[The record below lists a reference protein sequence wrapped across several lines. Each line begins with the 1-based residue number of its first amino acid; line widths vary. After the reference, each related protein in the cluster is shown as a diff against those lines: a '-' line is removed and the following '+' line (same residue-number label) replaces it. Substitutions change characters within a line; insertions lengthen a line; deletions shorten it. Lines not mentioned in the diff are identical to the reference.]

1 MTPTE
6 QTLTT
11 LDDLREYIHAELCRR
26 ENLVPE
32 QFQMNEIELTRC
44 GRPCGLQFSIQ
55 GPRQVR
61 LSAVWASDRN
71 MIYFYDAGGVRY
83 RKLQLNHHISSHK
96 ANAA

>member
-6 QTLTT
+6 LTLST
-11 LDDLREYIHAELCRR
+11 LDDLRQYIHTELCKR

-32 QFQMNEIELTRC
+32 QFQMNEVELTRR
-44 GRPCGLQFSIQ
+44 GRHCGLQFSIH

-71 MIYFYDAGGVRY
+71 MVYFYDAGGARY
-83 RKLQLNHHISSHK
+83 RKLQLNHHIPSCD
-96 ANAA
+96 ARAA

>member
-1 MTPTE
+1 MTPSE
-6 QTLTT
+6 QTVTT
-11 LDDLREYIHAELCRR
+11 LDDLRVYIHAELCRR

-32 QFQMNEIELTRC
+32 QFQMNEIELTRR

-71 MIYFYDAGGVRY
+71 MVYFYDASGARY
-83 RKLQLNHHISSHK
+83 RKLQLNHHIRSCE

>member
-1 MTPTE
+1 MTSPE

-11 LDDLREYIHAELCRR
+11 LGDLRDFIHAELCRR

-32 QFQMNEIELTRC
+32 QFEMNEIELTRC

-61 LSAVWASDRN
+61 LSAVWAADRN
-71 MIYFYDAGGVRY
+71 MVYFYDAGGARY
-83 RKLQLNHHISSHK
+83 RKLQLSHHIRYCEAH
-96 ANAA
+96 AA